1 MKEANRD
8 CGVLLHITSL
18 PGPYGIGEIG
28 KEAMSFIDKL
38 HEMDQR
44 FWQFLPTNYPAL
56 HNSPYDTN
64 SAFAQNPL
72 LLSMDSLI
80 KDGLLNNQDLK
91 KIPSFNHKKVEF
103 EKLKEWKLPL
113 LDKAVN
119 NFLLNSD
126 QEELDNFHQFCQKND
141 SWLESYAL
149 FMVIKELQKNS
160 NWSDWETKYRNLDV
174 VALKEISKTYDLQIK
189 YIKVLQF
196 LFYKQW
202 IHIREYAKAKNVQL
216 IGDVP
221 IYVSYNSADV
231 WANQKLFR
239 LNEDGKMKYQS
250 GCPPDLWS
258 DTGQAWGHPTYNW
271 EAHEQTK
278 FTWWIDRI
286 DNLMNYVDI
295 IRIDHFNGF
304 AKYWEVN
311 ASDSNGVNGKWLKG
325 KGDQLFKIAFSK
337 LDGLNLIAEDLGDA
351 WKDAA
356 VLRNKYSIPGMHI
369 LQFSFHDNN
378 PFDNMENNMVAYT
391 GTHDN
396 DTLIGFY
403 QTIDNKSYRYL
414 QKALLGRDS
423 TKQILDF
430 NDEEINWRMV
440 EYCLKSN
447 ASMVIVPMQDILCL
461 GSNSR
466 MNTPA
471 TVSDKNWTWRIDIS
485 KLTND
490 RILKMKMITKNTGRS

>member
-80 KDGLLNNQDLK
+80 KDGLLSNQDLK
-91 KIPSFNHKKVEF
+91 KIPLFNHKKVEF
-103 EKLKEWKLPL
+103 EKLKKWKLPL

-126 QEELDNFHQFCQKND
+126 YEELDKFHQFCQKND

-149 FMVIKELQKNS
+149 FMVIKEIQKNS
-160 NWSDWETKYRNLDV
+160 NWSDWEIKYRKLDK
-174 VALKEISKTYDLQIK
+174 VALKEISNTHELQIK

-196 LFYKQW
+196 LFHKQW
-202 IHIREYAKAKNVQL
+202 THIREYAKAKNVQL

-239 LNEDGKMKYQS
+239 LDEDGKMKYQS

-271 EAHEQTK
+271 ETHEQTK

-311 ASDSNGVNGKWLKG
+311 ASDSNGVNGKWLRG
-325 KGDQLFKIAFSK
+325 KGDQLLNIAFNK

-396 DTLIGFY
+396 DTLLGFY
-403 QTIDNKSYRYL
+403 QTIDNKSYRFL

-423 TKQILDF
+423 TKQISDF
-430 NDEEINWRMV
+430 NDEEINWRMI

-447 ASMVIVPMQDILCL
+447 ASIVIVPMQDILCL

-471 TVSDKNWTWRIDIS
+471 TVGDKNWTWRIDIS

-490 RILKMKMITKNTGRS
+490 RILKMKMITKNAGRS

>member
-119 NFLLNSD
+119 NFLLKSD
-126 QEELDNFHQFCQKND
+126 HVELDKFHQFCQKND

-202 IHIREYAKAKNVQL
+202 THIREYAKAKNVQL

-440 EYCLKSN
+440 EYCLESN